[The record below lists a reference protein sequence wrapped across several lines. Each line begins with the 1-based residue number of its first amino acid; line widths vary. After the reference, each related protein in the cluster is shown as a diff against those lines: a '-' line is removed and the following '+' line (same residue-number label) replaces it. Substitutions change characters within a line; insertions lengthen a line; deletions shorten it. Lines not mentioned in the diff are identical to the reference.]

1 LYAIKTIEMDKNEK
15 LDKIISILTTIKG
28 WVVFMGIVT
37 LLSVLTWIFVT
48 FYVVNDVSKIDKK
61 ESWQERLNSE

>member
-28 WVVFMGIVT
+28 WVVFMGVVT
-37 LLSVLTWIFVT
+37 LLSVLTWLFVT
-48 FYVVNDVSKIDKK
+48 FYVVNDIEKTTKQDT
-61 ESWQERLNSE
+61 WQERLKTN